1 MSNLYFAHP
10 RQKRALAVCL
20 FPPKA
25 GILHTLDM
33 NFFAKGPIM
42 KAIFLSSVALLIG
55 SASAQAQTTCYDLW
69 LQRNIIFKQAGYCFK
84 TSQAVRAFGNAGCQ
98 YDKLEDVPL
107 SDWMRD
113 NLRGIQQQERI
124 RGCSR

>member
-1 MSNLYFAHP
+1 MSNLYFAHS
-10 RQKRALAVCL
+10 RRKRALTVCL
-20 FPPKA
+20 FPSEA
-25 GILHTLDM
+25 GILHTLEI
-33 NFFAKGPIM
+33 NFFAKGLIM

-98 YDKLEDVPL
+98 YDELENVPL
-107 SDWMRD
+107 SDWMQE
-113 NLRGIQQQERI
+113 NVRGIQQQERI

>member
-10 RQKRALAVCL
+10 RQKRASTVCL
-20 FPPKA
+20 IPSEA
-25 GILHTLDM
+25 GILHTLEI
-33 NFFAKGPIM
+33 NFFAKELIM

-55 SASAQAQTTCYDLW
+55 SASAQAQSTCYDLW

-98 YDKLEDVPL
+98 YDELEDVPL
-107 SDWMRD
+107 SDWMQE
-113 NLRGIQQQERI
+113 NVRGIQQQERI